1 MKFEGKGCHFTGFE
15 SSDTHHHKHSDFE
28 DRPDHNSRVSR
39 LCEMN
44 VIEQMNH
51 VCHTSIVQTA
61 WQRGQS
67 LQVQG
72 WIYSINYGLFKDLN
86 VTFDESEH

>member
-1 MKFEGKGCHFTGFE
+1 MKFWDKGCHFTGFE
-15 SSDTHHHKHSDFE
+15 SSDTHHRKHSDFE
-28 DRPDHNSRVSR
+28 DRPDHDSRTSR
-39 LCEMN
+39 LREMN
-44 VIEQMNH
+44 VIEQVNN
-51 VCHTSIVQTA
+51 VCHTCIVQAA

-86 VTFDESEH
+86 VTFDGSEH